1 MRAPWW
7 VLLIIAWVCLLI
19 ADRAMAHDWYSST
32 SDPVTTAN
40 CCGGDDCAPVDPAW
54 VTSVPEGYR
63 LRMSVA
69 EARTVNP
76 NASAPIDAVIPWSRV
91 QAPPN
96 ADHEFYACIRPSV
109 RVPPEDGVICF
120 FSTPTM

>member
-32 SDPVTTAN
+32 SDPVTKSS
-40 CCGGDDCAPVDPAW
+40 CCGGSDCAPIDTAW
-54 VTSVPEGYR
+54 VSPAADGVR
-63 LRMSVA
+63 LRMSIS

-76 NASAPIDAVIPWSRV
+76 NATAPIDAVIPWSRI
-91 QAPPN
+91 QIPPK
-96 ADHEFYACIRPSV
+96 AEHEFYACIRPTS
-109 RVPPEDGVICF
+109 RVAPEYGVICF
-120 FSTPTM
+120 FAKPST